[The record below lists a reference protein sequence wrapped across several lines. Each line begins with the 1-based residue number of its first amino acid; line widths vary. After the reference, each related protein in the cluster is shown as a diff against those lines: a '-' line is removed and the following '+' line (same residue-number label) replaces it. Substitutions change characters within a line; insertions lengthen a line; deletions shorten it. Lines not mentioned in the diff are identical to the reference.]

1 MSTDPQTLDSTLM
14 DLAINLARK
23 SRPSPNPR
31 VGAVVVKNGVIL
43 GRGYHE
49 RQGMPHAEVVALA
62 DAGDAARG
70 ADLYVT
76 LEPCCHQGH
85 TGPCAQAIVDAGI
98 ARVAVGMVDP
108 DPRVH
113 GGGIQ
118 ALEQNGI
125 KVVVGLRG
133 DECSRLL
140 SGYTVHR
147 SKGRPEITLKAA
159 ITLDGALAT
168 ITGDSK
174 WISSKESRTLAH
186 GMRADSDAVLV
197 GIETV
202 LHDDPELTV
211 RHCPGKNPLRI
222 VMDSRLRISV
232 DSKIVQGAKETPLLL
247 AHTSTNADAVGR
259 FDDMKGVE
267 TLFCEPTA
275 NGLVDPQDLASK
287 LGNRGVLSLLVEGGA
302 KIHGAFA
309 RAGIADRFSLF
320 VAPKILGGGL
330 PWISFPDT
338 RSITDGL
345 SVDDL
350 SVTSVSE
357 DLLLEGRFAR

>member
-1 MSTDPQTLDSTLM
+1 MSLDPLDPTLM
-14 DLAINLARK
+14 DLAIDLARQ

-31 VGAVVVKNGVIL
+31 VGAVIAKDGVVL

-62 DAGDAARG
+62 NTGDAARG

-76 LEPCCHQGH
+76 LEPCCHRGH
-85 TGPCAQAIVDAGI
+85 TGPCVQAIVKAGI

-108 DPRVH
+108 DPRVS

-118 ALEQNGI
+118 ALEQNGVA
-125 KVVVGLRG
+125 VVVGLRG

-140 SGYTVHR
+140 SGYTIHR
-147 SKGRPEITLKAA
+147 VEGRPEITLKAA
-159 ITLDGALAT
+159 ITLDGALAA

-174 WISSKESRTLAH
+174 WISCKESRTLAH

-202 LHDDPELTV
+202 LKDDPELTV

-222 VMDSRLRISV
+222 VMDSRLRTPT
-232 DSKIVQGAKETPLLL
+232 DSKLIQSATIAPLLL
-247 AHTSTNADAVGR
+247 VHTVANTAADQ
-259 FDDMKGVE
+259 FNDMAGVE
-267 TLFCEPTA
+267 TLLCEPTA
-275 NGLVDPQDLASK
+275 DGLVDPRDLAFK
-287 LGNRGVLSLLVEGGA
+287 LGKRGILSLLVEGGA

-330 PWISFPDT
+330 PWISFPGT
-338 RSITDGL
+338 RSVTDGL
-345 SVDDL
+345 SAFNL
-350 SVTSVSE
+350 TVTSVSE